1 MISRTTLKYITPFLL
16 FFLFLIDAHVTRI
29 IAAWTD
35 NIYVAN
41 AHLAL
46 LVLLIVSRV
55 VNERF
60 LLGTSLVLGT
70 LYDLYYIGVIGIYA
84 VIFPLLVMVFYFFK
98 KTIQQNI
105 LTLFF
110 TVVISVTLFELISLL
125 LQSVFGLT
133 GVSSD
138 FFVPRYLGPT
148 LLFNI
153 LTFVILIFP
162 LEKMLIGP
170 PEEELGI

>member
-46 LVLLIVSRV
+46 LVLFIVSRV

-60 LLGTSLVLGT
+60 LLGTSLVLDRKST
-70 LYDLYYIGVIGIYA
+70 RL
-84 VIFPLLVMVFYFFK
+84 
-98 KTIQQNI
+98 N
-105 LTLFF
+105 
-110 TVVISVTLFELISLL
+110 
-125 LQSVFGLT
+125 
-133 GVSSD
+133 SSHSSKSRM
-138 FFVPRYLGPT
+138 PSSA
-148 LLFNI
+148 
-153 LTFVILIFP
+153 
-162 LEKMLIGP
+162 
-170 PEEELGI
+170 

>member
-162 LEKMLIGP
+162 LEKILIWP

>member
-1 MISRTTLKYITPFLL
+1 MIRRTTLKYITPFLL
-16 FFLFLIDAHVTRI
+16 FFLFLLDAHVTRLI
-29 IAAWTD
+29 TSWT
-35 NIYVAN
+35 NNVYVAN

-46 LVLLIVSRV
+46 LVLLIISRV
-55 VNERF
+55 VDERF
-60 LLGTSLVLGT
+60 LLGTSLILGI

-84 VIFPLLVMVFYFFK
+84 VIFPVLVMLLYFFK

-110 TVVISVTLFELISLL
+110 TIVISVTLFELISLL
-125 LQSVFGLT
+125 LQTIFGLT
-133 GVSSD
+133 GVSGN

-153 LTFVILIFP
+153 ITFVILIFP
-162 LEKMLIGP
+162 LEKILIGP
-170 PEEELGI
+170 SKQELDV

>member
-1 MISRTTLKYITPFLL
+1 MISRTNLKYITPFLL

-148 LLFNI
+148 LL
-153 LTFVILIFP
+153 L
-162 LEKMLIGP
+162 
-170 PEEELGI
+170 

>member
-162 LEKMLIGP
+162 LEKILIGP
-170 PEEELGI
+170 LEEELGI

>member
-98 KTIQQNI
+98 KP
-105 LTLFF
+105 F
-110 TVVISVTLFELISLL
+110 SK
-125 LQSVFGLT
+125 
-133 GVSSD
+133 
-138 FFVPRYLGPT
+138 
-148 LLFNI
+148 
-153 LTFVILIFP
+153 IF
-162 LEKMLIGP
+162 
-170 PEEELGI
+170 

>member
-29 IAAWTD
+29 IATWTD

-60 LLGTSLVLGT
+60 LLGTSLILGI
-70 LYDLYYIGVIGIYA
+70 LYDLYFIGVIGIYA
-84 VIFPLLVMVFYFFK
+84 VIFPLLVMGFYFFK
-98 KTIQQNI
+98 KIIQQNI

-110 TVVISVTLFELISLL
+110 TVVISVTFFELISLL
-125 LQSVFGLT
+125 LQTVFGLT
-133 GVSSD
+133 GVSGD

-162 LEKMLIGP
+162 LEKILIGP
-170 PEEELGI
+170 SEEELGI

>member
-1 MISRTTLKYITPFLL
+1 M
-16 FFLFLIDAHVTRI
+16 
-29 IAAWTD
+29 
-35 NIYVAN
+35 
-41 AHLAL
+41 AL
-46 LVLLIVSRV
+46 LVLLIISRIV
-55 VNERF
+55 DERF
-60 LLGTSLVLGT
+60 LLGTSLILGI

-84 VIFPLLVMVFYFFK
+84 VIFPVLVMLLYFFK

-110 TVVISVTLFELISLL
+110 TIVISVTLFELISLS
-125 LQSVFGLT
+125 LQTIFGLT
-133 GVSSD
+133 GVSSN

-162 LEKMLIGP
+162 LEKILIGP
-170 PEEELGI
+170 SEQELDV

>member
-1 MISRTTLKYITPFLL
+1 MIRRTTLKYMTPFLL
-16 FFLFLIDAHVTRI
+16 FFLFLLDAHITRI
-29 IAAWTD
+29 IASLT
-35 NIYVAN
+35 NNVYVAN

-46 LVLLIVSRV
+46 LVLMIISRV

-60 LLGTSLVLGT
+60 LLGTALVLGI

-84 VIFPLLVMVFYFFK
+84 VIFPLLVMLFYLSK
-98 KTIQQNI
+98 NNPTKYSNS
-105 LTLFF
+105 FF

-125 LQSVFGLT
+125 LQTVFGLT

-162 LEKMLIGP
+162 LEKILIGP

>member
-148 LLFNI
+148 LLFN
-153 LTFVILIFP
+153 LSLIH
-162 LEKMLIGP
+162 I
-170 PEEELGI
+170 

>member
-1 MISRTTLKYITPFLL
+1 MIKRKTLKYITPFLL
-16 FFLFLIDAHVTRI
+16 FFLFLLDSHITRLI
-29 IAAWTD
+29 VSVTD
-35 NIYVAN
+35 NAYVAN

-46 LVLLIVSRV
+46 LVLLILTRV
-55 VNERF
+55 IDERF
-60 LLGTSLVLGT
+60 LLGTALVLGV

-84 VIFPLLVMVFYFFK
+84 VIFPLLVMLLYLFK

-110 TVVISVTLFELISLL
+110 TIVISVTLFELTSLL
-125 LQSVFGLT
+125 LQTAFGLT

-153 LTFVILIFP
+153 LLFVILIFP
-162 LEKMLIGP
+162 LEKILIGP
-170 PEEELGI
+170 TMKELDI

>member
-1 MISRTTLKYITPFLL
+1 MIRRKTLKYISPFLL
-16 FFLFLIDAHVTRI
+16 FFLFLLDSHMTRVI
-29 IAAWTD
+29 VSLTD
-35 NIYVAN
+35 NAYVAN

-46 LVLLIVSRV
+46 LVLLVLTRV
-55 VNERF
+55 VDERF
-60 LLGTSLVLGT
+60 LVGTSLVLGI

-84 VIFPLLVMVFYFFK
+84 VIFPLMVMLLYLFR
-98 KTIQQNI
+98 KTIQQNV

-110 TVVISVTLFELISLL
+110 TIVISVTLFELTSLL
-125 LQSVFGLT
+125 LQTIFGLT

-153 LTFVILIFP
+153 LLFVILIFP
-162 LEKMLIGP
+162 LEKILIGP
-170 PEEELGI
+170 AEQELDI

>member
-1 MISRTTLKYITPFLL
+1 MISRTNLKYITPFLL

-84 VIFPLLVMVFYFFK
+84 VIFPLQVMVFYFFK

-162 LEKMLIGP
+162 LEKILIGP
-170 PEEELGI
+170 LEEELGI

>member
-1 MISRTTLKYITPFLL
+1 MITRTTLKYITPFLL
-16 FFLFLIDAHVTRI
+16 FFLFLLDAHITRI
-29 IAAWTD
+29 IASLTD
-35 NIYVAN
+35 NVYVAN

-46 LVLLIVSRV
+46 LVLLILSRV
-55 VNERF
+55 IDERF
-60 LLGTSLVLGT
+60 LLGTSLFLGI

-84 VIFPLLVMVFYFFK
+84 VIFPLLVLLFYLFK

-110 TVVISVTLFELISLL
+110 TIVISVTLFELISLL

-133 GVSSD
+133 GISGD

-162 LEKMLIGP
+162 LEKILIGP
-170 PEEELGI
+170 PEQNLDL

>member
-153 LTFVILIFP
+153 LTFQF
-162 LEKMLIGP
+162 
-170 PEEELGI
+170 

>member
-162 LEKMLIGP
+162 LEKILIGS

>member
-153 LTFVILIFP
+153 LTFVILIFT
-162 LEKMLIGP
+162 LEKILIGP

>member
-84 VIFPLLVMVFYFFK
+84 VIFPLLVMVFYFLK

-162 LEKMLIGP
+162 LEKILIGP
-170 PEEELGI
+170 LEEELGI

>member
-153 LTFVILIFP
+153 LTFVILIFQ
-162 LEKMLIGP
+162 LEKILIGP

>member
-16 FFLFLIDAHVTRI
+16 FFLFLIDAHVTRV

-162 LEKMLIGP
+162 LEKLLIGP
-170 PEEELGI
+170 PEEELGM

>member
-153 LTFVILIFP
+153 LTFVILIFH
-162 LEKMLIGP
+162 
-170 PEEELGI
+170 

>member
-1 MISRTTLKYITPFLL
+1 MISRTNLKYITPFLL

-162 LEKMLIGP
+162 LEKILIGP
-170 PEEELGI
+170 LEEELGI

>member
-35 NIYVAN
+35 NIYVVN

-153 LTFVILIFP
+153 LTFVILIFQ
-162 LEKMLIGP
+162 LEKILIGP

>member
-16 FFLFLIDAHVTRI
+16 FFLFLTDAHVTRI

-162 LEKMLIGP
+162 L
-170 PEEELGI
+170 